1 MKKSDE
7 IKEKIRKKE
16 EQIEKRKQTT
26 QKFENKK
33 VKMGEKL
40 EQQGVDL
47 SKIDDY
53 DYRRSFGDTLYWDIS
68 DYSYMDDD
76 IKSSNDKLK
85 ELEGQLKRLNEQ
97 LDKQLNKENVI
108 LIPAIEELLDRWE
121 VSARE
126 HIEFCHRKVHEMRQ
140 NCDEQRKV
148 MDEVLGDYSRAYSS
162 FHYMMKYTRK
172 REEEIKETFCDM
184 NGKYRC
190 SEDAYSKMKEM
201 FVLEEQYHDFKIK
214 NQVFLELYGDEEKT
228 QRFMRDQKEIR
239 RIDLINRVT
248 KVVGEITDAS
258 GLYFGK
264 DDNINGIVTGT
275 KGKARVNTI
284 GAGGYAVQVYHY
296 RVLVHPIKERE
307 SLGNKISDAKK
318 RTGDSG
324 KTQKEEYQR

>member
-7 IKEKIRKKE
+7 IKEKIKKKE

-26 QKFENKK
+26 KKFEDKK
-33 VKMGEKL
+33 AKLGEKL
-40 EQQGVDL
+40 EKQGVDL
-47 SKIDDY
+47 LKIDDY
-53 DYRRSFGDTLYWDIS
+53 KYRRSFGDELCLEIG
-68 DYSYMDDD
+68 DYSYMDED
-76 IKSSNDKLK
+76 IESSNNKLK

-97 LDKQLNKENVI
+97 LDKQLNKENVP
-108 LIPAIEELLDRWE
+108 LIPAIEALLDTWE
-121 VSARE
+121 LSARE
-126 HIEFCHRKVHEMRQ
+126 HIEFCLRKVQEMRQ

-148 MDEVLGDYSRAYSS
+148 VDEVLGDYGRAYSS

-172 REEEIKETFCDM
+172 REEEIKETFCDL

-190 SEDAYSKMKEM
+190 SEEAYSKMKEM
-201 FVLEEQYHDFKIK
+201 FVLEKQYHDFKIK
-214 NQVFLELYGDEEKT
+214 NQDFLELYGDEDKT

-248 KVVGEITDAS
+248 KVVGEIKDAS

-264 DDNINGIVTGT
+264 DDGINGIVIGT
-275 KGKARVNTI
+275 KGKAKVNTI

-296 RVLVHPIKERE
+296 RVLVHPVKEKE
-307 SLGNKISDAKK
+307 PLGKKISDAKK
-318 RTGDSG
+318 RTGDSV